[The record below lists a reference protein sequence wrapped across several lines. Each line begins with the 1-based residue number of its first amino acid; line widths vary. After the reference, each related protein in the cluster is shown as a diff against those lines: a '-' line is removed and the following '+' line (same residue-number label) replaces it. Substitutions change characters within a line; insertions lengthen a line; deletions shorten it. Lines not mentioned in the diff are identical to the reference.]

1 MSSSK
6 IIDYLNLPDSERNF
20 SLYIREILLCD
31 IFGKDK
37 KEILYYYGKDL
48 ANNFTF
54 KSIDEITILFK
65 KIGLGELV
73 LSKVKKNAYFFE
85 ASGEIINQRIAFN
98 SKSEFTLETGFI
110 AKAINLTTSLTAE
123 GQYKINEK
131 NKLVEFLIQTI
142 SK

>member
-1 MSSSK
+1 MNNSK
-6 IIDYLNLPDSERNF
+6 IIDYLNLPDNKRDF

-65 KIGLGELV
+65 KLGLGELI
-73 LSKVKKNAYFFE
+73 LCKVKKNAYFFE

-98 SKSEFTLETGFI
+98 SKSEFALETGFI

-142 SK
+142 SM

>member
-1 MSSSK
+1 MC
-6 IIDYLNLPDSERNF
+6 IRDS
-20 SLYIREILLCD
+20 
-31 IFGKDK
+31 
-37 KEILYYYGKDL
+37 
-48 ANNFTF
+48 NFTF